1 MNLIKNRSYIVRL
14 VIAGVREGD
23 KGLELTWDGVKITS
37 MKCPILSPIS
47 NQTPFASFKRC
58 EGGYLAP

>member
-1 MNLIKNRSYIVRL
+1 M
-14 VIAGVREGD
+14 REGG

-37 MKCPILSPIS
+37 VKCPILSPTS
-47 NQTPFASFKRC
+47 NQTPSFKRC